1 MKKFSI
7 LLSALLIISFLLAGC
22 APAEEPTEPFD
33 SVYHGAVSVYEAFAQ
48 TAIVDWSK
56 AVTEYCHFSDP
67 ADLERSQQGEP
78 NHSMELIR
86 FEKLSDTLWVVELC
100 VKDEL
105 CPNGL
110 YGVNYV
116 GFYDG
121 AWRVFLNL
129 KDVPAELTEGVEIE
143 PYEPHGPDVL

>member
-48 TAIVDWSK
+48 TALVDWSK

-67 ADLERSQQGEP
+67 ADLERSQQGKP
-78 NHSMELIR
+78 IHSLEILRI
-86 FEKLSDTLWVVELC
+86 EKLSEKLWVVEFFAT
-100 VKDEL
+100 DDL
-105 CPNGL
+105 CPNGIYL
-110 YGVNYV
+110 AHYV
-116 GFYDG
+116 GLYDG
-121 AWRVFLNL
+121 AWRVFLNESL
-129 KDVPAELTEGVEIE
+129 IPAELTEGIEIE